1 MLILRIISYLISPIP
16 PIMDKKRTTSIR
28 LLLHKV
34 KIQNLNFNLCARIK
48 TRKFI
53 SSITY
58 LLTFVSAFLTFLEFS
73 LSTPDLLIQNY
84 TAQNKGVQELS
95 NVHFL
100 SLENQFLNKVSF
112 LLIPPNMRKYEE
124 FSH

>member
-1 MLILRIISYLISPIP
+1 
-16 PIMDKKRTTSIR
+16 MDKKRTTSIR

-48 TRKFI
+48 SQEIF

-58 LLTFVSAFLTFLEFS
+58 LLTSVSAFLMFLEFS
-73 LSTPDLLIQNY
+73 LSTPNVLIQNY
-84 TAQNKGVQELS
+84 KAHKKGVQELS

-100 SLENQFLNKVSF
+100 SLENQFLNKISF
-112 LLIPPNMRKYEE
+112 LLIPLNMRKYEKL
-124 FSH
+124 SH